1 VEDAETVT
9 PLKRALP
16 STIPIPES
24 AEGLTPNEMRKL
36 KEASGRRL
44 DALFGEEADLDDKT
58 QALIW
63 VQLRRAGYEPSWDE
77 AGDVL
82 PVGREAEEPD
92 PTSGGRS
99 TSSPA
104 SADTGA

>member
-1 VEDAETVT
+1 MGETERVT
-9 PLKRALP
+9 ALP
-16 STIPIPES
+16 RELPKTMRVPST

-44 DALFGEEADLDDKT
+44 DDIFGDETDLDDKT

-63 VQLRRAGYEPSWDE
+63 VQLRRDGFDPSWDD
-77 AGDVL
+77 AGDVM
-82 PVGREAEEPD
+82 PITEDEAPD

-99 TSSPA
+99 AT
-104 SADTGA
+104 